1 MYSWYY
7 ITQAKFQAG
16 SGTWNNWN
24 AKFAPVLTKN
34 QCEDGH
40 WESPTGGGAENE
52 ETKQGP
58 VYSTCLAAL
67 TLQVY
72 YRFLPTYAPIK
83 TEEPAKAEKKDEV
96 IVDIT

>member
-16 SGTWNNWN
+16 GGTWNSWN
-24 AKFAPVLTKN
+24 SKFAPVITKN
-34 QCEDGH
+34 QSEDGH
-40 WESPTGGGAENE
+40 WDSPGDDEL
-52 ETKQGP
+52 KQGP

-72 YRFLPTYAPIK
+72 YRFLPTYAPVK
-83 TEEPAKAEKKDEV
+83 VEEKS
-96 IVDIT
+96 